1 MNSDLGLVSHLQHQ
15 TDRIRNV
22 CVLAHVDHGKTTL
35 SDHLIASNGLIHPRL
50 AGELRFLD
58 SGEEEQIR
66 GITMKSSSITLM
78 HLAGERGGPR
88 PERTPANMRESGHLI
103 NLIDSPGHI
112 DFCSEVSTA
121 VRLSDGAL
129 VVVDAVE
136 GVCIQTHAVL
146 RQAWEERLDMV
157 LVINKIDRLAL
168 ELRLG
173 PEEAYARL
181 RAVVDHVNLV
191 VSSFHS
197 EQFISEADAVLAH
210 ENTRSQALQARADGG
225 AGEGAQDDAGAEDV
239 FSPSKGN
246 VVFGSAGDGW
256 AFGLADF
263 AGLYAAK
270 LGCKALALER
280 ALWGDY
286 AFQPKTKRIL
296 PIRPGSGGKPL
307 FVQFALE
314 PVWRVYACCEAADPA
329 AELSR
334 LAAGLGLGERLH
346 PRALAAADPR
356 AAARALMQ
364 AWLPLAEAVL
374 GAAVAALPSPVAAAP
389 RRAPRLLPPR
399 DAALRGLAPEEGVA
413 LELEAEE
420 RAMRECTPAG
430 PPLVYISKM
439 ISVPANVLPRQPG
452 TAPSAD
458 PSQEIFLAFGRVF
471 AGTLRTGQAL
481 CVLPDTHNPADPAAI
496 AAARSVT
503 PSALYL
509 MMGRGLEPLAAVP
522 AGNVLALAGLGQAIL
537 KTATLAPGARVRP
550 LAPLLFQAAPIVRVA
565 VEPADAA
572 DLAALEAG
580 LALLARADP
589 MVRLEARASGERVL
603 CAAGEVHLET
613 CVKDLE
619 ARFARCRIIV
629 SPPLVAFRESLAAP
643 EDAEAA
649 HTPAPGAQ
657 HAQHAHGPVVEAAT
671 PTGAV
676 ALRLRAFP
684 LPSPLAG
691 ALEAGAAVLQAA
703 LGEAGRGAGPGERER
718 EAAAELGRRLAA
730 SAEGA
735 GLLLARAWALGPRR
749 VGPNALLLSPT
760 SPGQGAGG
768 PTTGLW
774 DVPPP
779 GVLAVG
785 GRQGRGARPPS
796 PAVVGPVAA
805 GAAPAEGAGAD
816 EAVEEARAT
825 LRIPLGRPEVAQVLC
840 LGQGGAHAGDAEV
853 DAQGTALGLSA
864 EGVARLR
871 DSIEAGVLAGFGMAT
886 EAGPLCDEPMWGV
899 GFEVEAR
906 VVGSGDEASPAPRTG
921 EDVYGPLSGQVAAAV
936 RAAARR
942 ALAAS
947 APRLVE
953 AMYLC
958 EIATSSEGLS
968 AVYTVLGRRRA
979 RVLREEL
986 REGSDLFMVHAY
998 LPAESSFGFV
1008 DELRRRSSGAASASL
1023 LLSHWERLGVDPFFV
1038 PTSLEEREEWGEE
1051 GQGVGAANLA
1061 RKLIDATRRRKG
1073 LPVEEKV
1080 VESATKQRTRA
1091 RKV

>member
-88 PERTPANMRESGHLI
+88 RQRTPANMRESGPWHLI

-197 EQFISEADAVLAH
+197 EQFISEADA
-210 ENTRSQALQARADGG
+210 
-225 AGEGAQDDAGAEDV
+225 DDAGAEDV

-270 LGCKALALER
+270 LGCKASALER

-314 PVWRVYACCEAADPA
+314 P
-329 AELSR
+329 
-334 LAAGLGLGERLH
+334 
-346 PRALAAADPR
+346 
-356 AAARALMQ
+356 
-364 AWLPLAEAVL
+364 
-374 GAAVAALPSPVAAAP
+374 
-389 RRAPRLLPPR
+389 
-399 DAALRGLAPEEGVA
+399 
-413 LELEAEE
+413 LEAEE

-522 AGNVLALAGLGQAIL
+522 AG
-537 KTATLAPGARVRP
+537 K
-550 LAPLLFQAAPIVRVA
+550 AAPIVRVA

-735 GLLLARAWALGPRR
+735 ELLLARAWALGPRR

-796 PAVVGPVAA
+796 PAGVGPAAA

-825 LRIPLGRPEVAQVLC
+825 LRIALGRPEVAQVLC
-840 LGQGGAHAGDAEV
+840 LGQGGAHAGNAEV

-921 EDVYGPLSGQVAAAV
+921 EDVYGPLSGQ
-936 RAAARR
+936 
-942 ALAAS
+942 
-947 APRLVE
+947 
-953 AMYLC
+953 
-958 EIATSSEGLS
+958 IATSSEGLS
-968 AVYTVLGRRRA
+968 AVYAVLGRRRA

-1038 PTSLEEREEWGEE
+1038 PTSLLEREEWGEE